1 MAINKFTAR
10 SLVLLAII
18 TGLFSVTIAAQGKPV
33 FTAYK
38 EVAIGMPAADARTKL
53 GKPKETSDS
62 EDYFEFSNNETA
74 RVLYD
79 KDKKARAISVTFSAK
94 EDSAP
99 TPQAILGISVEA
111 RPDGGMFKMVE
122 YPKQKFWVSYVRTG
136 GDEPLVIVT
145 IQKIGE

>member
-1 MAINKFTAR
+1 MALHKIPAR
-10 SLVLLAII
+10 SIILIGAFIGLSAVGALA
-18 TGLFSVTIAAQGKPV
+18 QNKPV

-38 EVAIGMPAADARTKL
+38 EVVIGMSASEARTKL
-53 GKPKETSDS
+53 GKPKETSDA
-62 EDYFEFSNNETA
+62 EDYFEFSDKESA

-79 KDKKARAISVTFSAK
+79 NDKKARAISITYSAN
-94 EDSAP
+94 ESTAP
-99 TPQAILGISVEA
+99 TAQAVLGMAVEA

-122 YPKQKFWVSYVRTG
+122 YPKQKFWISYVRTG